1 MGACTLAMSQ
11 VVRSQPACRLR
22 QFTDPSSPQASS
34 VLAETRTTPPDT
46 PTMMTEERREMVRAA
61 IRSASK
67 KGARMALSEEEVERV
82 ITACEPAEYSAGQV
96 VVTQSAPWP
105 YFCVI
110 LNGAVQVSRIGKGVL
125 GRLTTADWF
134 GDMRSPN
141 ALATLNTL
149 SKTLLVKISAV
160 KLAAAAQSPAK
171 RRKTE
176 GSPF

>member
-46 PTMMTEERREMVRAA
+46 PTTMTEERREMVRAA

-96 VVTQSAPWP
+96 RSRLSTCADASRESRRSRWWSHKVLHGHTSAS
-105 YFCVI
+105 YLMELFKC
-110 LNGAVQVSRIGKGVL
+110 L
-125 GRLTTADWF
+125 G
-134 GDMRSPN
+134 
-141 ALATLNTL
+141 LA
-149 SKTLLVKISAV
+149 KAY
-160 KLAAAAQSPAK
+160 
-171 RRKTE
+171 
-176 GSPF
+176 

>member
-34 VLAETRTTPPDT
+34 VLAETYTTPTDT

-61 IRSASK
+61 IRSARE

-82 ITACEPAEYSAGQV
+82 ITACEPVEYSAGQV
-96 VVTQSAPWP
+96 VVTQNAPWP
-105 YFCVI
+105 YFCVVLSGDI
-110 LNGAVQVSRIGKGVL
+110 EVSTMGRGVL

-134 GDMRSPN
+134 GDMRSPQ
-141 ALATLNTL
+141 ALATLNTR
-149 SKTLLVKISAV
+149 SDTLLVKITAMN
-160 KLAAAAQSPAK
+160 LAAAARSPAK
-171 RRKTE
+171 RQRTE
-176 GSPF
+176 G